1 MTDSVWI
8 DEVPA
13 PTATPAPEPKSK
25 SLRVIAAGL
34 GALLGVGCLGLVA
47 YLVMGPTFRPRPTP
61 TATET
66 RTPTP
71 TVTPTATRVP
81 LRFLGP
87 NGTAPAAA
95 SPVTNIA
102 AVPGTSPT
110 SSVTLTPTRGAI
122 IVPTLD
128 GTLAPTTRLSVP
140 SLLINVGLTRTRIV
154 KGVWDVES
162 LTTLAGL
169 LDSTGRKPGD
179 ALAMAIAG
187 HVTLKDGSPG
197 PFFKLA
203 NLKPGDTVLYN
214 DNGTEYT
221 YTVTTIETV
230 PASDTVKLYVE
241 NSAALLLTTCADWDA
256 SIRAYRNRLVVTAML
271 TSQRKAQ

>member
-1 MTDSVWI
+1 MTDSDAAWI
-8 DEVPA
+8 DEMPEAVATAA
-13 PTATPAPEPKSK
+13 PTSK
-25 SLRVIAAGL
+25 TQRIIAAGL
-34 GALLGVGCLGLVA
+34 GALFGVGCLGLIA
-47 YLVMGPTFRPRPTP
+47 FLWMGPAFRPRLTP
-61 TATET
+61 TVTATHT
-66 RTPTP
+66 LTP

-87 NGTAPAAA
+87 NGAMQTQQPAATLVAAPALTA
-95 SPVTNIA
+95 SPT
-102 AVPGTSPT
+102 P
-110 SSVTLTPTRGAI
+110 TLTPTRCAI
-122 IVPTLD
+122 IVPTLA
-128 GTLAPTTRLSVP
+128 GPLSASTNLSVP
-140 SLLINVGLTRTRIV
+140 SLSINVGVTRTRIV
-154 KGVWDVES
+154 KSVWDVEA

-203 NLKPGDTVLYN
+203 HLKPGDTVIYR
-214 DNGTEYT
+214 DSGTEYT

-241 NSAALLLTTCADWDA
+241 NGAALLLTTCADWDV

-271 TSQRKAQ
+271 TSQRKV